1 MNISE
6 IKLRISECEKDLIT
20 SKKIIAG
27 ISTSLEKFE
36 RALDLNNA
44 AIKKLLAGLIDN
56 DSIVLTESDR
66 EKAYELDKVEFENRY
81 VNYDGTWKELSIK
94 TIEGGISANL
104 FDIIL
109 NSTSELNKILS
120 NQKRELAKQIEEQKL
135 IVTKLAEYKEARDKI
150 LYESQS
156 VEPSQEEP
164 PTTTHKPEGGEL
176 TRRVLELAE
185 ELGMNKRS
193 ADFAIKSKTIFNK
206 IQKEGIDTTLES
218 VRKTLNR
225 NDHYSNKRKLK

>member
-109 NSTSELNKILS
+109 NSTSELNKL
-120 NQKRELAKQIEEQKL
+120 
-135 IVTKLAEYKEARDKI
+135 
-150 LYESQS
+150 
-156 VEPSQEEP
+156 
-164 PTTTHKPEGGEL
+164 
-176 TRRVLELAE
+176 
-185 ELGMNKRS
+185 
-193 ADFAIKSKTIFNK
+193 
-206 IQKEGIDTTLES
+206 
-218 VRKTLNR
+218 
-225 NDHYSNKRKLK
+225 